1 MLGMTF
7 RFSTEV
13 QSLGVRGMYYNIH
26 NMQNLPSTDPNVSP
40 FVLDQLTSILA
51 DSENVLHLRGSSEL
65 HARISKRPKKLR
77 ASPVGLLSFL
87 ESTETYLG
95 STVSLVYNAVSLS
108 TPSAPMI
115 WRTSKVT
122 SSFV

>member
-1 MLGMTF
+1 MSGMTF

-95 STVSLVYNAVSLS
+95 STVSLMFI
-108 TPSAPMI
+108 TQC
-115 WRTSKVT
+115 R
-122 SSFV
+122 